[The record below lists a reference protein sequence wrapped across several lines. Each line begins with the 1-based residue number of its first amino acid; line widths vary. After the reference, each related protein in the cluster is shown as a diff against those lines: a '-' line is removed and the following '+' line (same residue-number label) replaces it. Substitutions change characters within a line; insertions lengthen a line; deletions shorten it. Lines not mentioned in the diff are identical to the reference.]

1 MENNN
6 MKEQR
11 FLITSNKRID
21 AIKEVNLILEEG
33 WVITSIIPRTVSTT
47 HSGTEHGAFAI
58 LFEREK
64 Q

>member
-1 MENNN
+1 

-11 FLITSNKRID
+11 FLITSNKRLD

-33 WVITSIIPRTVSTT
+33 WVATSIIPRPVSNM
-47 HSGTEHGAFAI
+47 HSGTVEHGSFAI

-64 Q
+64 ISGE